1 VDWSSS
7 NGKDIEAEKGAMKS
21 AEYAFLIG
29 KIRGLASA
37 LLTLGKYKSILGCK
51 SLIELVSVLKSTF
64 YKQVLEKEEW
74 SNYEEL
80 RKVIVGTFSRLFTSI
95 LKEIPTKDRDF
106 IKAYQLLFEARS
118 LVAAFRVA
126 FGLDDL
132 MVKAQV
138 LHSGVLNVADY
149 QRILK
154 SCELTMSTAWVSKEL
169 REVSIKAIKETTKIR
184 SPLPLQAIVGIAL
197 NSCLTKLDDLP
208 EDEQIPLRALLGY
221 QVDAANIIT
230 VIRAVHDHVYPRLGE
245 SYLIKPFYMV
255 SLDKLRAALG
265 CQSVEA
271 AQFMVMEKYKEIP
284 EALLS
289 EGTIEAFEYVFLHR
303 LAERGRIA
311 MSGYPFQART
321 IIGFFELRWIEA
333 RNVNLIFFGMEK
345 GAKPDGILKRI
356 IVA

>member
-1 VDWSSS
+1 
-7 NGKDIEAEKGAMKS
+7 MKS

-37 LLTLGKYKSILGCK
+37 LLTLDQYKSILGCK
-51 SLIELVSVLKSTF
+51 SLIELVSVLKSTS

-80 RKVIVGTFSRLFTSI
+80 RKVIAGTFSRFFTSI

-138 LHSGVLNVADY
+138 LPSGVLNVADY

-154 SCELTMSTAWVSKEL
+154 SSELTMSTAWISNREL
-169 REVSIKAIKETTKIR
+169 REVSIKVIKETTKIR
-184 SPLPLQAIVGIAL
+184 SPLPLQAIVEIAL
-197 NSCLTKLDDLP
+197 NSCLTKLEDLP
-208 EDEQIPLRALLGY
+208 EDKQIPLRALLGY

-230 VIRAVHDHVYPRLGE
+230 VIRAVHDHVHPRLGE

-271 AQFMVMEKYKEIP
+271 AQFLVMEKYKEIP
-284 EALLS
+284 EELLS
-289 EGTIEAFEYVFLHR
+289 EGTIEAFEYGFLHR

-311 MSGYPFQART
+311 MSGYPFQVRT

-333 RNVNLIFFGMEK
+333 RNVNLIFFGMEV